1 MGHEQCGLMA
11 RLWRSCGSARKTS
24 RIAGSCRVCRRCNI
38 SRYRRTVCTAAR
50 SGVCDRRERSLR
62 HLTAVRRA
70 TPKRK
75 ERSCAS
81 RPRCERGALPRRR
94 RARRGRSTS
103 MAGPPWSPAVRA
115 LVASTRL
122 RLSTTQRRP
131 NWSARSRRKGCTR
144 PSRSIAAASVRS
156 AADAG
161 RRAVRDRDRRAK
173 ASPVDEPKET
183 LGNAIKL
190 PPWCESRRAE
200 IVAALAPLRRSPAR
214 QRVAGRWSRKILIC
228 APGARFI
235 PSLRPWSRSNY
246 VCARG
251 RGGHEAFIASDYRRW
266 R

>member
-1 MGHEQCGLMA
+1 MA

-24 RIAGSCRVCRRCNI
+24 RIARSCRVCRRCNI
-38 SRYRRTVCTAAR
+38 SRYQRTVCTAAR
-50 SGVCDRRERSLR
+50 SGVCDRRERSVR

-81 RPRCERGALPRRR
+81 RPRYASAARYRAGGGLGAVGRPPWRGRHGRRPSGHWLRPPACVCRRR
-94 RARRGRSTS
+94 SAGR
-103 MAGPPWSPAVRA
+103 
-115 LVASTRL
+115 
-122 RLSTTQRRP
+122 
-131 NWSARSRRKGCTR
+131 
-144 PSRSIAAASVRS
+144 I
-156 AADAG
+156 G
-161 RRAVRDRDRRAK
+161 RRAHGARAAPDRADQSLLLPFGLRPTPGGVLFEIATDD
-173 ASPVDEPKET
+173 PGFTVDEPKET